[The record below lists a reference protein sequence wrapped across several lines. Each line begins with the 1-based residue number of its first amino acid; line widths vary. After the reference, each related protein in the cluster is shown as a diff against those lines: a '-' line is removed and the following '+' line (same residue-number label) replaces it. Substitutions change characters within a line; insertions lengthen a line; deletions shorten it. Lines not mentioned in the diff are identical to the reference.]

1 MFSCD
6 YQTFLQMSTQR
17 LIKLP
22 HRVLLKLHGSDT
34 NAFLQGLIT
43 NDVTKL
49 QTQNGLAAFLL
60 NTKGRIVEDVLL
72 WRRGT
77 DDLFL
82 ECSKENKTILTKEI
96 LKYRLR
102 KQVEITESSDQI
114 FFTEDVSDKQAH
126 RDPRFSGFGARVF
139 GNPSSS
145 EVSENREKYE
155 NLRRSAGIAEGS
167 QELAELLPFQANGD
181 LLNMV
186 SLDKGCYVG
195 QELTART
202 AHTGVIRRRILPF
215 ECEGQVKIG
224 AEVLD
229 EKKNKVGKIISSD
242 TTRCLGILQLS
253 SFKSQKLTADGV
265 SLTAKQPEWMP
276 DKILANNKT
285 RTSLTDS

>member
-1 MFSCD
+1 
-6 YQTFLQMSTQR
+6 MSSQR

-22 HRVLLKLHGSDT
+22 HRVLLKLHGADT
-34 NAFLQGLIT
+34 NAFVQGLIT

-49 QTQNGLAAFLL
+49 QSQNGLAAFLL

-82 ECSKENKTILTKEI
+82 ECSKGNQSILLKEI

-102 KQVEITESSDQI
+102 KRVEISETSDQV
-114 FFTEDVSDKQAH
+114 FFDEDSSVTQQHK
-126 RDPRFSGFGARVF
+126 DPRFAGFGARVF

-155 NLRRSAGIAEGS
+155 NLRRSFGIAEGAD
-167 QELAELLPFQANGD
+167 ELADLLPFQANGD

-186 SLDKGCYVG
+186 SLDKGCYIG

-202 AHTGVIRRRILPF
+202 AHTGVIRRRIMPF
-215 ECEGQVKIG
+215 QCEGQVKIG
-224 AEVLD
+224 ADILD

-253 SFKSQKLTADGV
+253 SFKSSKLSADEV
-265 SLTAKQPEWMP
+265 TLTAKQPEWMP

>member
-1 MFSCD
+1 
-6 YQTFLQMSTQR
+6 MSSQR

-22 HRVLLKLHGSDT
+22 HRVLLKLHGADT
-34 NAFLQGLIT
+34 NVFLQGLIT

-49 QTQNGLAAFLL
+49 QSQNGLAAFLL

-77 DDLFL
+77 EDVFL
-82 ECSKENKTILTKEI
+82 ECSKVNQDVLVKEI
-96 LKYRLR
+96 VKYRLR
-102 KQVEITESSDQI
+102 KRVEISETSDQV
-114 FFTEDVSDKQAH
+114 FFEQNPSDKHEH
-126 RDPRFSGFGARVF
+126 RDPRFAGFGARIF
-139 GNPSSS
+139 GNPPSS
-145 EVSENREKYE
+145 EISENREAYE
-155 NLRRSAGIAEGS
+155 NLRRSTGIAEGAD
-167 QELAELLPFQANGD
+167 ELADLLPFQANGD

-186 SLDKGCYVG
+186 SLDKGCYIG

-224 AEVLD
+224 ADILD
-229 EKKNKVGKIISSD
+229 EKKNKVGKVISSD

-253 SFKSQKLTADGV
+253 SFKSSKLTADEV